1 MLGFCMKVLHVIKV
15 RKGIGW
21 AKAQGQLGLINYCI
35 LGSLF
40 LPKELTG
47 VFGGLQSVVEPIK
60 AHNYFIHYKHKPG
73 DNARYFCHTLLLFG
87 LSAKIEEKR
96 KREEEK
102 RNIEEQQV
110 YYLLYE
116 NVETMPLK

>member
-1 MLGFCMKVLHVIKV
+1 LFIIWPFC
-15 RKGIGW
+15 
-21 AKAQGQLGLINYCI
+21 
-35 LGSLF
+35 F
-40 LPKELTG
+40 
-47 VFGGLQSVVEPIK
+47 VFGGLQLVVEPIK
-60 AHNYFIHYKHKPG
+60 AHNYFIHYKHKPCG
-73 DNARYFCHTLLLFG
+73 NARYFCHTLLLFG
-87 LSAKIEEKR
+87 FSAKIEEKR